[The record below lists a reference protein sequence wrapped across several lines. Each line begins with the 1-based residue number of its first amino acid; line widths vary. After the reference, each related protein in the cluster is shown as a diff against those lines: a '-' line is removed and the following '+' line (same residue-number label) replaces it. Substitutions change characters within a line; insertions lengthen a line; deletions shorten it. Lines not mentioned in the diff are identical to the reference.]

1 MGNKK
6 EIKNIIEKGVNEGR
20 RLVKGSIRVKKIGK
34 LGMKID
40 RILGIESIDVEGDVE
55 IEIVI
60 LDIINVED
68 EEEEIIIIKRIE
80 GIKDESDVE
89 IEKDVI
95 FRKLIELIWEVNE
108 K

>member
-1 MGNKK
+1 
-6 EIKNIIEKGVNEGR
+6 
-20 RLVKGSIRVKKIGK
+20 
-34 LGMKID
+34 MKID